1 MNRRGFKGFFVIAVL
16 LMSFMVVMPAL
27 AADPPSTASHSL
39 DPTTKFFVPQPD
51 NGAVKQVVNLF
62 FNNQAADAKAVLRMI
77 TTPQAV
83 WFTSGTPQ
91 DIEHNVR
98 KLVEEAS
105 LWHTV
110 PVLVAYN
117 VPGRDCALYSAGGA
131 ATGDAYKAW
140 IDGFV
145 KGLGNTKAVVLVE
158 PDGLAL
164 LPTDCGQPDTYNR
177 VSLINYAAHALEAD
191 KNASVYLDA
200 GNSAWHAVGDIA
212 QRLVDAGIQ
221 DVQGFSTNI
230 SNYRETAYETH
241 LDTWISECI
250 AFGNN
255 AADGGWRLG
264 HYTWCASQYY
274 SPLGSVNPNDIS
286 TWGNSDLWYTQ
297 NLGSAVP
304 ATHFVVDTSRNGA
317 GPWNAPADH
326 PDPAGNPQIWCNPP
340 SRGVGLLPTAKTGVA
355 LLDAYLWVK
364 IPGESDGQCYRWT
377 TGPLD
382 PVRNMADPAA
392 GMWFPE
398 MALEL
403 ARNANPPLR

>member
-1 MNRRGFKGFFVIAVL
+1 MNRRGFKGFFAIAVL
-16 LMSFMVVMPAL
+16 LMSFMAVMPAL
-27 AADPPSTASHSL
+27 AADTPSTASRSL

-62 FNNQAADAKAVLRMI
+62 FNNQAADAKSILRMI

-83 WFTSGTPQ
+83 WFTSGTPL
-91 DIEHNVR
+91 DIERNVR
-98 KLVEEAS
+98 KVVTEAS
-105 LWHTV
+105 LWQTV
-110 PVLVAYN
+110 PVLVAYD
-117 VPGRDCALYSAGGA
+117 VPGRDCSQYSSGGA

-145 KGLGNTKAVVLVE
+145 KGLGSTKAVVLVE
-158 PDGLAL
+158 PDGLSL

-212 QRLVDAGIQ
+212 QRLVDAGVQ

-230 SNYRETAYETH
+230 SNYRGTDYETH

-286 TWGNSDLWYTQ
+286 TWGYSDLWYTQ

-304 ATHFVVDTSRNGA
+304 VTHFVVDTSRNGA
-317 GPWNAPADH
+317 GPWNAPTDH
-326 PDPAGNPQIWCNPP
+326 PAGDPQVWCNPP
-340 SRGVGLLPTAKTGVA
+340 GRGVGLLPTAKTGVA

-364 IPGESDGQCYRWT
+364 IPGQSDGQCYRWT

-392 GMWFPE
+392 GLWFPE